1 MSFDRLGHKAR
12 KIRKKLGGSGG
23 LGEAFPPKPVGMH
36 LRTYFRLMQK
46 AVIAERKFW
55 SMLEEKVEQ
64 LWM

>member
-1 MSFDRLGHKAR
+1 M
-12 KIRKKLGGSGG
+12 LGGSGG